1 MADTYFSPR
10 GAGVL
15 LFDEDFD
22 LPSPP
27 PPPSLDPEIIEP
39 LFTRDELKAA
49 CDEAALESRETAL
62 LEAKGH
68 VLAATGQALAAIAE
82 QIAETRAEVVSMAEQ
97 SSEAIVRLLLDCFAA
112 VFPALAARHGARE
125 TAAILREILPA
136 LHHEPKIT
144 VRINPHITESMTREI
159 QALDPDLAAH
169 LRLVPTDAV
178 ALGDAR
184 ITWENGA
191 ATRDAASLWTQI
203 EAILAPAGLLN
214 TTGPRNIEQTA
225 KEYAL
230 VE

>member
-22 LPSPP
+22 LPRRSA
-27 PPPSLDPEIIEP
+27 PSLDPEVIEP
-39 LFTRDELKAA
+39 LFTLAELKAA
-49 CDEAALESRETAL
+49 CDEAALESREAAL

-68 VLAATGQALAAIAE
+68 ILAATGQALGSIAE
-82 QIAETRAEVVSMAEQ
+82 QIAATRAELTSMAEQ
-97 SSEAIVRLLLDCFAA
+97 SSEAIVRLLLGCFAT
-112 VFPALAARHGARE
+112 VFPALAARHGAGE

-144 VRINPHITESMTREI
+144 IRISPHIAASMAREI
-159 QALDPDLAAH
+159 QALDGDLAAH
-169 LRLVPTDAV
+169 VRLVPTDAM
-178 ALGDAR
+178 APGDAR

-191 ATRDAASLWTQI
+191 ATRDAASLWSQI

-214 TTGPRNIEQTA
+214 TTGPLNAEHTA
-225 KEYAL
+225 KDYAL